1 MDKKFFCQWLKGFE
15 NGLSISQS
23 VHAIF
28 IPLVVLILL
37 IYVNVQGKVLFM
49 WERTYGMKVNF
60 M

>member
-1 MDKKFFCQWLKGFE
+1 MFVVRLLYPIR
-15 NGLSISQS
+15 NTLSISLS

-49 WERTYGMKVNF
+49 WERAYGMKVNF
-60 M
+60 MYNK